1 MKIFSSYIKWSRI
14 NVKVNKGGD
23 WFKMI
28 NNLISL
34 AISEYAIAL
43 YEAVTIIVL
52 FFIIMKKNKK
62 VKLLKQEMAI
72 DLQRA
77 KDNELD
83 NMLRNKR
90 KGDQ

>member
-1 MKIFSSYIKWSRI
+1 
-14 NVKVNKGGD
+14 
-23 WFKMI
+23 MI

-90 KGDQ
+90 KGEQ

>member
-1 MKIFSSYIKWSRI
+1 
-14 NVKVNKGGD
+14 
-23 WFKMI
+23 MI